1 MPPELTGSFDT
12 PTSGPLA
19 GTEFKP
25 YYNAVAGAE
34 VLDSLQKLE
43 KERLLSEQEKRRPR
57 DLTITYSSSGLRPQS
72 LYMKVSNGWRWIINN
87 IDKDSKYKH
96 LRSYITLQREM
107 TGVVFKWRVFS
118 TNTSKS
124 GDFGKADE
132 TWKDK
137 VQEWLEDEEQDL
149 LELNGISFGDEGMDW
164 VKGLLSNLSGIKYM
178 FEHNNTTLRIVK
190 PFNSQETIS

>member
-1 MPPELTGSFDT
+1 MPELSGSFDA
-12 PTSGPLA
+12 PSSGPLTS
-19 GTEFKP
+19 TEFKP

-43 KERLLSEQEKRRPR
+43 KERHLADQEKRRPR
-57 DLTITYSSSGLRPQS
+57 DLTITYSGAGLRPQS
-72 LYMKVSNGWRWIINN
+72 LYMKVSNGWRWIIDN
-87 IDKDSKYKH
+87 IDRDGKYKS

-118 TNTSKS
+118 TNTSKT
-124 GDFGKADE
+124 GDFGKRDD

-137 VQEWLEDEEQDL
+137 VQEWLEDDEQDL
-149 LELNGISFGDEGMDW
+149 LELDNIAFGDEGVDW
-164 VKGLLSNLSGIKYM
+164 VKGLLSNINGIRYM
-178 FEHNNTTLRIVK
+178 FDKNNTTLRIVK